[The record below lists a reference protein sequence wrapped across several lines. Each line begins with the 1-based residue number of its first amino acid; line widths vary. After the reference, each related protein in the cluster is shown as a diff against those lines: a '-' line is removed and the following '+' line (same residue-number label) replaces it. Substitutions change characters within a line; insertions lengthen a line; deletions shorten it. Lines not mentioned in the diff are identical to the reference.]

1 MIGIYFSGTGNTKF
15 CVERFLQYYG
25 NTIDFFPMEEE
36 RAVTALCDATEI
48 LLAYP
53 VYYSNLPK
61 IVRDFITKNSSLFA
75 GKKIYIIATMGLFSG
90 DGAGCGARLMRRC
103 HAKILGGLHVKMPD
117 CISDEK
123 VLKRTSELNRKII
136 QDAEKKLKNAAESL
150 KAGKPVREGLGLG
163 SHAAGLLGQRL
174 WFYTKTQKYS
184 SGLKIN
190 LGKCIGCG
198 KCMSLCPMENITI
211 REQKAFPH
219 AKCTMC
225 YRCVNRCPVQAITL
239 LGKRVYEQ
247 SSVEKYL

>member
-15 CVERFLQYYG
+15 CVERFLRYYG
-25 NTIDFFPMEEE
+25 DTIDVFPMEEE
-36 RAVTALCDATEI
+36 RAVSALRDAKEI
-48 LLAYP
+48 LLGYP

-61 IVRDFITKNSSLFA
+61 IVRDFITKNSSLFP

-90 DGAGCGARLMRRC
+90 DGAGCGARLLKRC
-103 HAKILGGLHVKMPD
+103 HAEILGGLHVKMPD

-123 VLKRTSELNRKII
+123 VLKRTSEQNRKII
-136 QDAEKKLKNAAESL
+136 QDADKKLKNAAESL
-150 KAGKPVREGLGLG
+150 KMGKTVREGLGLG

-184 SGLKIN
+184 DRLRIDAE
-190 LGKCIGCG
+190 KCIGCG
-198 KCMSLCPMENITI
+198 KCMSLCPMNNITI
-211 REQKAFPH
+211 RDQKALPH
-219 AKCTMC
+219 TKCTMC

-247 SSVEKYL
+247 GSVEKYL